1 MNIEKVGYSPEQ
13 AAAAAGLGRTL
24 IFLAM
29 RDGKLKARKL
39 GRRTVITADDLKTFL
54 DNLPVREVAA

>member
-1 MNIEKVGYSPEQ
+1 MTDKIGYSPEE

-24 IFLAM
+24 IFHAM

-54 DNLPVREVAA
+54 DNLPVRGVAA